1 MIKLIIPGRPISK
14 SNFKLKNIHGKTWM
28 PSTGKYSKYLA
39 YENMI
44 AGYINAQYQGDIIE
58 EDLITIIRL
67 YFPNKKMGDLHNYP
81 KSICDG
87 IEKSGIIK
95 NDKQLKPVLLFDFI
109 DKENPRVEIELYKK
123 SEYDVNY
130 TIKKRSIQTSH
141 KIRTLLS
148 SSRNNYY

>member
-1 MIKLIIPGRPISK
+1 MLIKLIIPGRPISK
-14 SNFKLKNIHGKTWM
+14 SNFKLQNKNGQTWM
-28 PSTGKYSKYLA
+28 PNKGKHSKYVA

-44 AGYINAQYQGDIIE
+44 AGHINIQYSGETIE
-58 EDLITIIRL
+58 EDLITILKL

-109 DKENPRVEIELYKK
+109 DKENPRVEIELYKV
-123 SEYDVNY
+123 SEYNVNY
-130 TIKKRSIQTSH
+130 NITKK
-141 KIRTLLS
+141 
-148 SSRNNYY
+148 

>member
-28 PSTGKYSKYLA
+28 PSTGKHSKYLA

-44 AGYINAQYQGDIIE
+44 AGYINTQYQGDIIE

-130 TIKKRSIQTSH
+130 TIKKRVNDEIPQN
-141 KIRTLLS
+141 R
-148 SSRNNYY
+148 

>member
-14 SNFKLKNIHGKTWM
+14 SNFKLYNKSGQTLM
-28 PSTGKYSKYLA
+28 PVKGKYSKYVA

-44 AGYINAQYQGDIIE
+44 AGYINSQYDGEIIE
-58 EDLITIIRL
+58 ENLITVLKL
-67 YFPNKKMGDLHNYP
+67 YFPNKRIGDLHNYP

-109 DKENPRVEIELYKK
+109 DKENPRVEIELYKS
-123 SEYDVNY
+123 SEFAVSY
-130 TIKKRSIQTSH
+130 TISKK
-141 KIRTLLS
+141 
-148 SSRNNYY
+148 

>member
-28 PSTGKYSKYLA
+28 PSTGKHSKYLA

-44 AGYINAQYQGDIIE
+44 AGYINTQYQGDIIE

-109 DKENPRVEIELYKK
+109 DKENPRVVIELYKK

-130 TIKKRSIQTSH
+130 TIKKRVNDEIPQN
-141 KIRTLLS
+141 R
-148 SSRNNYY
+148 

>member
-28 PSTGKYSKYLA
+28 PSTGKHSKYLA

-44 AGYINAQYQGDIIE
+44 AGYINTQYQGDIIE

-130 TIKKRSIQTSH
+130 TIKKRMNDEIPQN
-141 KIRTLLS
+141 R
-148 SSRNNYY
+148 

>member
-14 SNFKLKNIHGKTWM
+14 SNFKLYNKSGQTLM
-28 PSTGKYSKYLA
+28 PVKGKYSKYVA

-44 AGYINAQYQGDIIE
+44 AGHINSQYDGEIIE
-58 EDLITIIRL
+58 ENLITVLKL
-67 YFPNKKMGDLHNYP
+67 YFPNKRIGDLHNYP

-109 DKENPRVEIELYKK
+109 DKENPRVEIELYKS
-123 SEYDVNY
+123 SEFEVDY
-130 TIKKRSIQTSH
+130 IISKK
-141 KIRTLLS
+141 
-148 SSRNNYY
+148 

>member
-14 SNFKLKNIHGKTWM
+14 SNFKLYNKSGQTLM
-28 PSTGKYSKYLA
+28 PVKGKYSKYVA

-44 AGYINAQYQGDIIE
+44 AGYINSQYDGEIIE
-58 EDLITIIRL
+58 ENLITVLKL
-67 YFPNKKMGDLHNYP
+67 YFPNKRIGDLHNYP

-109 DKENPRVEIELYKK
+109 DKENPRVEIELYKS
-123 SEYDVNY
+123 SEFEVSY
-130 TIKKRSIQTSH
+130 TISKK
-141 KIRTLLS
+141 
-148 SSRNNYY
+148 